1 MKVAAPFRL
10 AELGLRVCAVPLA
23 VASVWEMATNKQV
36 DETYGEVRF
45 SDLSGFRYLVWIN
58 AITAAYSVASI
69 LLSSCRFITRFDWL
83 IFLLD
88 QVLLLT
94 SLLPLY
100 IHLIRKLLYCFFK
113 RKSENERKKK

>member
-1 MKVAAPFRL
+1 MTLCSLFFRL
-10 AELGLRVCAVPLA
+10 LDNQYYDAKLQCF
-23 VASVWEMATNKQV
+23 
-36 DETYGEVRF
+36 F
-45 SDLSGFRYLVWIN
+45 SIRYLVWIN